1 MARYQTVRKYSTA
14 SAAVAA
20 VAAANVYGGTGSR
33 RASVAKLVDTHRS
46 SEEWLECPKKE
57 KHRKRSSVSCAA
69 IAPMI
74 SVSSVFDDE
83 DLPQTV
89 PEEPPGTEESPST
102 SNLPRTKHTE
112 VEKETPL
119 FELAKEQQDEPKS
132 PKVTTD
138 SATCQEENWQ
148 AGTSVAVKTTSN
160 QSSQKNTEICPWEDE

>member
-20 VAAANVYGGTGSR
+20 VAAANVYGGGAPR

-46 SEEWLECPKKE
+46 SEEWLDCPKKE
-57 KHRKRSSVSCAA
+57 KHRKRASVSCAA

-89 PEEPPGTEESPST
+89 LEEPPEESPST
-102 SNLPRTKHTE
+102 SNPSCVK
-112 VEKETPL
+112 VEKETPS
-119 FELAKEQQDEPKS
+119 FEAAKEQDEPKS
-132 PKVTTD
+132 PKVSTD
-138 SATCQEENWQ
+138 LATCQEENWQ
-148 AGTSVAVKTTSN
+148 AGTSTAVKTSSN
-160 QSSQKNTEICPWEDE
+160 QSCQKNNEICPWEDE